1 LHENAFTFDS
11 DVLADGKYYFR
22 VLASDREVNPPATA
36 RDADLDQRP
45 GDDR

>member
-1 LHENAFTFDS
+1 MLLKGDLHENAFTFDS

-36 RDADLDQRP
+36 RDAEAPR
-45 GDDR
+45 